1 MKSLSKEK
9 RKQAEHLIEIINKAF
24 CCDIKKKCRQ
34 TKYVNA
40 RALAYVLLRKILN
53 LSYEQIGFVFNRNH
67 ATVMHGVKE
76 WPYMVKFN
84 KDLAIIYDEVVA
96 SLTESGDS
104 EHYMNC
110 EEQIIFLRKQ
120 INSLTLQLVQAH
132 EALESEK
139 QLTKSAWNK

>member
-1 MKSLSKEK
+1 MKSLSQEK

-24 CCDIKKKCRQ
+24 YCDIKKKCRQ

-40 RALAYVLLRKILN
+40 RALAYVLLRKIGN

-67 ATVMHGVKE
+67 ATVMHAVKE

-96 SLTESGDS
+96 SWTESGDS
-104 EHYMNC
+104 EHYMSC

-120 INSLTLQLVQAH
+120 INTLTLQLVQAH

>member
-1 MKSLSKEK
+1 MKSLSQEK

-24 CCDIKKKCRQ
+24 QCNIKEKCRQ

-40 RALAYVLLRKILN
+40 RALAYVLLRKFAH
-53 LSYEQIGFVFNRNH
+53 LSYEQIGFVFNRDH
-67 ATVMHGVKE
+67 ATIIHGVKE

-84 KDLAIIYDEVVA
+84 KDLAIIHDEVVA
-96 SLTESGDS
+96 SWTQSSDS
-104 EHYMNC
+104 EPYMSC
-110 EEQIIFLRKQ
+110 EEQVIFLRKQ

-139 QLTKSAWNK
+139 QLTKSAWSK